1 MRKTKIILMVIA
13 TALLIQPNEKVEA
26 STWDQINQE
35 INSVQ
40 EQIQDTKKESNR
52 TNDQLE
58 EIQAGKVNVEQ
69 AIETVMAELNMVN
82 DNLNAVQT
90 RITSKEKELIQIQNE
105 LEEAKQRANER
116 DTLLQ
121 SRMRLL
127 YMNGA
132 VSYVDVLLNATSFS
146 DFIDRFDAL
155 HSILSRD
162 RDLLEQT
169 RKEKASIEET
179 KLQAAK
185 QLQEINNMY
194 AKLETYKR
202 ELRNKE
208 NEKALLLA
216 RYEQKIEELEDIS
229 EQQEQ
234 TLILLA
240 NQASKLEAQK
250 KQQNPGTKTYHGGK
264 LGMPIID
271 YSRMSSPYGSR
282 VHPVTGVKKMH
293 TGMDFAASSGTEII
307 AAESGVVLLAQT
319 VSGYGNTVIIDHGQ
333 GVWTLY
339 AHIRNDG
346 IKVAAG
352 DKVSKGQ
359 KIAEVGMT
367 GTATGNNLHF
377 EVRINEN
384 AVNPEPYIQ

>member
-1 MRKTKIILMVIA
+1 MVIA